1 MERTDSHSPRGLA
14 LLARRGM
21 RTLENALEDS
31 LTFYRFPRERWK
43 MLRTNNP
50 LERLTQGDPE
60 MDQGGRAV
68 PA

>member
-1 MERTDSHSPRGLA
+1 
-14 LLARRGM
+14 M

-50 LERLTQGDPE
+50 LERLTQGDQE